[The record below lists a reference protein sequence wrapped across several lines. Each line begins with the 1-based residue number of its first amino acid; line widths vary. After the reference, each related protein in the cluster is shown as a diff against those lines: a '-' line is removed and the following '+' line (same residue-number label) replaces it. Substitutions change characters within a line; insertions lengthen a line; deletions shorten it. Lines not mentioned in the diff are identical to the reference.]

1 MRGIFMGGSG
11 GGASGAVSY
20 PAYMTVFHQQILDH
34 TGSDHPNNSFIEAF
48 NLAYG
53 NSPFV
58 GAVAFNPDLLIESLN
73 IGVARLS
80 TFIVGLDQAVDFNN
94 AISTARGQFLLGT
107 TIGNTA
113 TLYPTALDTT
123 VIPPVVVSGGEI
135 ANDIA
140 AMDVIFTD
148 QIEQEELPRF
158 RAGMLNI
165 NAIHSSAY
173 IIGEALIRASKD
185 KALIKY
191 GTDLQLKTNE
201 QVRDINSRLTITQAE
216 INARHAMSYREI
228 TARLQQSYSEI
239 DARFKLATQEVNAK
253 FYTHREELIHQATT
267 GIIAELMKKGD
278 LTYQHAHVN
287 SEVQRLAIL
296 AKKEQSEEQL
306 AIDESDAKWD
316 IELFRY
322 AGIILAAPSGGVAQ
336 GNEKKSRITSAIGGA
351 ISGAAA
357 GTAIGGPGYGTA
369 IGAIAGIGLSFLQ

>member
-1 MRGIFMGGSG
+1 MGGSG

-48 NLAYG
+48 NIAYG

-58 GAVAFNPDLLIESLN
+58 SAVAFNPDLLIESLN

-123 VIPPVVVSGGEI
+123 VVPPITVSGGEI

-140 AMDVIFTD
+140 AMDVILTD

-185 KALIKY
+185 KLLIKY

-216 INARHAMSYREI
+216 INARHAISYREI

-239 DARFKLATQEVNAK
+239 DSRFKLATQEVNAK

-296 AKKEQSEEQL
+296 AKKEQAEEQL

-369 IGAIAGIGLSFLQ
+369 IGAVAGIGLSFLQ